1 MQSIERRSRMDES
14 MELEVKERLLKE
26 RKTWDD
32 LIELYDSGD
41 LEKLRKKLE
50 ENRQCVI
57 DTLTK

>member
-1 MQSIERRSRMDES
+1 MDES